1 MACFNPFVHVRALFV
16 LLTDKLSCHFPDLG
30 WTVTDLIR
38 KKGSNAAKVLTDK
51 ADELEKALKDTT
63 ENFSV
68 EMMED

>member
-1 MACFNPFVHVRALFV
+1 MTKSH
-16 LLTDKLSCHFPDLG
+16 LLHFRRLSDLG

-38 KKGSNAAKVLTDK
+38 KKGSQAAKVLTDK

-63 ENFSV
+63 ENYSV